1 MRGIK
6 VLPALG
12 EKNLAKI
19 WLKTTK
25 NPQWSLAKSERERK
39 VWKSVLNESNI
50 VFKKNLIH
58 DLRLIEKQ
66 VRSIEPSRG
75 SLKFLNAI
83 SIDWKI
89 DSIDRN
95 CKKMNFGKSI
105 EFEATSP
112 QSIEEIKKKK
122 MHEYEMKWFSQTQDL
137 KPNSPRI

>member
-1 MRGIK
+1 MGYK
-6 VLPALG
+6 GLSGLG
-12 EKNLAKI
+12 REKPCKEFG
-19 WLKTTK
+19 WKWQK
-25 NPQWSLAKSERERK
+25 NPQWSLAKSKRERK
-39 VWKSVLNESNI
+39 VWKSVLNESNT

-58 DLRLIEKQ
+58 DVRLIEKQ
-66 VRSIEPSRG
+66 VRSIKPSRG

-83 SIDWKI
+83 SIDRKV

-122 MHEYEMKWFSQTQDL
+122 NAW
-137 KPNSPRI
+137 I